1 MSNPVKMVEASN
13 KPDTRGDGEA
23 HGILKNAHEGGGPKH
38 AHFDE
43 AEIAAHD
50 ATRGQCMKIDDPKTP
65 FHEEESD
72 DEDMGAAGAGNN
84 EEVVD
89 PELDAHLAEAKANQ
103 AANAITISGVKRQ

>member
-1 MSNPVKMVEASN
+1 MVEASN
-13 KPDTRGDGEA
+13 NVNPDSGEEA

-43 AEIAAHD
+43 AEIAAYD

-72 DEDMGAAGAGNN
+72 DEEMGATGADNN
-84 EEVVD
+84 VEVVD

-103 AANAITISGVKRQ
+103 AANAMTTSGVKRH